1 MSVYASL
8 FAEFFRTGLFAVG
21 GGMATLPFLQDMVG
35 RYDWFTQTE
44 LTDMIAVAES
54 TPGPIGVNMATYAG
68 YHAGGVLGSF
78 TATFALVLPS
88 FLIMLVISGMLQR
101 FHENRFVGA
110 VLHVLRPASVGLVA
124 SAVLS
129 VLSAILINFEAVSS
143 QDWGSIVS
151 IPSLLLFGILLFV
164 CLKKKGI
171 HPLVVVSIGAVI
183 GIIFS
188 L

>member
-1 MSVYASL
+1 MSVYMSL
-8 FAEFFRTGLFAVG
+8 FSEFFRTGLFAVG
-21 GGMATLPFLQDMVG
+21 GGMATLPFLQDMVD

-68 YHAGGVLGSF
+68 YHAGGVLGSLA
-78 TATFALVLPS
+78 ATFSLVLPS
-88 FLIMLVISGMLQR
+88 FLIMLALAGMLQR
-101 FHENRFVGA
+101 FNENRFVGS
-110 VLHVLRPASVGLVA
+110 VLKVLRPASVGLVA

-129 VLSAILINFEAVSS
+129 VLSAILINIDALSAQNWGAVISL
-143 QDWGSIVS
+143 
-151 IPSLLLFGILLFV
+151 PTLLLFAVLLFI
-164 CLKKKGI
+164 CLKRKDT
-171 HPLVVVSIGAVI
+171 HPLVLVSIGAFI

>member
-1 MSVYASL
+1 MSVYVSL
-8 FAEFFRTGLFAVG
+8 FSEFFRTGLFAVG
-21 GGMATLPFLQDMVG
+21 GGMATLPFFQDMVG

-78 TATFALVLPS
+78 IATVALVLPS
-88 FLIMLVISGMLQR
+88 FLIMLAISGMLQR
-101 FHENRFVGA
+101 FHENRFVGS
-110 VLHVLRPASVGLVA
+110 VLHILRPASVGLVA

-129 VLSAILINFEAVSS
+129 VLSAILINYNALSTQNWGAVISL
-143 QDWGSIVS
+143 
-151 IPSLLLFGILLFV
+151 PTLLLFAVLLFV
-164 CLKKKGI
+164 CIRRKGTR
-171 HPLVVVSIGAVI
+171 PLVLVSIGAVI

>member
-1 MSVYASL
+1 MSVYISL

-21 GGMATLPFLQDMVG
+21 GGMATLPFLQDMIK
-35 RYDWFTQTE
+35 RHNWFTQTE

-68 YHAGGVLGSF
+68 YHAGGALGSF
-78 TATFALVLPS
+78 IATFALVLPS

-101 FHENRFVGA
+101 FHENRFAVS
-110 VLHVLRPASVGLVA
+110 VLHILRPASVGLVA

-129 VLSAILINFEAVSS
+129 VLSAILINFDALSNQNWSAVISL
-143 QDWGSIVS
+143 
-151 IPSLLLFGILLFV
+151 PALLLFAVLLFV
-164 CLKKKGI
+164 CLRRKGT
-171 HPLVVVSIGAVI
+171 HPLVLVSIGAVV
-183 GIIFS
+183 GILFS